1 MTTRLEKRAVFG
13 WVLFDWAAQPYFTL
27 VTTFFFGPY
36 FVSTLAPDPVTGQA
50 WWGYATG
57 AAGLVI
63 ALLSPFLGAVSD
75 AAGRRKP
82 WIAFFSAM
90 LIVASYMLWFTEPGL
105 PGSVAIALIAFS
117 VGTIGVEFATVF
129 TNAMMPSLVPP
140 ERLGRLSGLGWAMG
154 YAGGLICL
162 VIVLAFFSASP
173 DTGKTML
180 GFLPW
185 FGLDPETY
193 EGARATGPFTAIW
206 YILFVIPLFLLT
218 PDTARNFDIPNF
230 GAALRSGVADLRETF
245 ANLKNY
251 GNVVRYLVSRMIYA
265 DGLVALFAFGGIYG
279 ASVFG
284 WSITELGIFGILLT
298 IAGLIGALVGG
309 RLDDSLGP
317 KIIIQIS
324 LVILAL
330 GSLGILSIDKD
341 TIFFIIP
348 VAHEA
353 GAGGGAFSTLP
364 EQVYLALGAVIGFAA
379 GPVQAASRTLL
390 IRVAPPEKL
399 TQFFGLFAL
408 TGKVTSFIGPTLV
421 GIVTAVSGS
430 QRIGISI
437 LLVFFAIGF
446 VGLFGV
452 RVPAAK

>member
-1 MTTRLEKRAVFG
+1 
-13 WVLFDWAAQPYFTL
+13 
-27 VTTFFFGPY
+27 
-36 FVSTLAPDPVTGQA
+36 
-50 WWGYATG
+50 
-57 AAGLVI
+57 
-63 ALLSPFLGAVSD
+63 
-75 AAGRRKP
+75 
-82 WIAFFSAM
+82 
-90 LIVASYMLWFTEPGL
+90 
-105 PGSVAIALIAFS
+105 
-117 VGTIGVEFATVF
+117 
-129 TNAMMPSLVPP
+129 
-140 ERLGRLSGLGWAMG
+140 GLGWAMG